1 MRCMSADCCPGM
13 CNRKYRE
20 LWAEYRQ
27 ADADYDPLDPG
38 TSRPEPPTMEAW
50 RGEPAWCRRCASQIS
65 QQFSELDDLAAL
77 RMAPADGHAS
87 STAAERVSGSSGSSE
102 APSPSQAADDVL
114 DLTLDLAAWE
124 TAYRELMGWP
134 SAARRGELAHQRT
147 SCHAWL
153 QERLTGILAAPFAE
167 DFGAEILTWHRVLA
181 GPAKAG
187 VRTLRK
193 PLRCP
198 SCRWLTLFW
207 TEGEQN
213 VYCQNDICGRILSL
227 AEYETEV
234 ERLTAAGKDDEV
246 AA

>member
-1 MRCMSADCCPGM
+1 MSAEPCPGM
-13 CNRKYRE
+13 CNKKYRD

-27 ADADYDPLDPG
+27 ANADYDPLDSR
-38 TSRPEPPTMEAW
+38 TSRPEPPVMEPW
-50 RGEPAWCRRCASQIS
+50 CGEPEWCARCSAQIS

-102 APSPSQAADDVL
+102 PPSPSQAADDVL

-124 TAYRELMGWP
+124 TAYRELMRWP
-134 SAARRGELAHQRT
+134 SAARRGQLADRRT

-153 QERLTGILAAPFAE
+153 QERLPGILTAPFAA
-167 DFGAEILTWHRVLA
+167 DFGAEILTWHRVLT

-198 SCRWLTLFW
+198 SCKWLTLFW
-207 TEGEQN
+207 TEGETQ
-213 VYCQNDICGRILSL
+213 VYCQNDTCGRILSL
-227 AEYETEV
+227 ADYETEV
-234 ERLTAAGKDDEV
+234 ERLTTAGHDHNAA
-246 AA
+246 A